1 MIKIITSGESHGKQI
16 NVIITGIPYGLVV
29 NEEEINKELIRR
41 KKGYGRGERMK
52 IEDDTV
58 EIISGVRG
66 GITIGSPICLRIE
79 NKDYKNWKNIMS
91 IKENENIDNIVK
103 PRPGHADLP
112 GLLKYGAND
121 IRNILERSSARETV
135 GRVAA
140 GAIIK
145 KLMKLFGTTFFSRV
159 IQIGKV
165 KSKNISIRVM
175 KREYI
180 EKSSVRCEDLEAE
193 KIMIEEIA
201 KAKKAGESLGG
212 IFEVVAFNVVPGIGS
227 YVLPE
232 ERLDG
237 RLAKAIISIPGIKG
251 VEFGEGFNLAK
262 KTGSKVHDE
271 IYYQKNKGFY
281 RKTNRAGGIEG
292 GISNGEP
299 ILIRAAMK
307 PIPSLKKPLM
317 TVNVKTKKSEKAF
330 KERADVCAVPSA
342 AVIGES
348 VTAIEIAKLYLKKF
362 GGDSIDELS
371 KNFKAYSEGIE
382 WKR

>member
-1 MIKIITSGESHGKQI
+1 
-16 NVIITGIPYGLVV
+16 
-29 NEEEINKELIRR
+29 
-41 KKGYGRGERMK
+41 